1 MQGFYYFKKT
11 LFLQESIGMKTILNF
26 VITSLLILLLANYLP
41 GISVDSWKTSLIV
54 AIVLALLN
62 TFVKPIIIFFTIPFT
77 IFTLGLFLL
86 VINAS
91 MVILASKLIDGFN
104 VSGILNALIFSIIL
118 SAVKSIIERIII
130 KSES

>member
-41 GISVDSWKTSLIV
+41 GISVDSWKTSFMV
-54 AIVLALLN
+54 AIILAVLN
-62 TFVKPIIIFFTIPFT
+62 TFVKPIIVFFTIPFT

-91 MVILASKLIDGFN
+91 MVMLASKLIDGFN
-104 VSGILNALIFSIIL
+104 VTGILNALIFSIIL
-118 SAVKSIIERIII
+118 SVIKSIIERIII